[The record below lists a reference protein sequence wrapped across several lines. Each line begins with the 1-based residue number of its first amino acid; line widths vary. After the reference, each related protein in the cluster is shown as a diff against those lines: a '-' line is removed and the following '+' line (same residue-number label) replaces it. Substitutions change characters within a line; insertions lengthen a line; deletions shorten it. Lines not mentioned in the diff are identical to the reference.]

1 MALAGAYSL
10 LLPRYS
16 WVMTTPSSVFSSP
29 TTFSRVIVGAA
40 LVVALGAAVM
50 TSRAFSP
57 LPQGASAAP
66 ARIATV
72 DSLAVVEKLVL
83 SDKYAPARDAL
94 ALERNK
100 AIEPLDAKLKD
111 IEARAKLLQAGAPE
125 IKGMQEEYQ
134 TTQRQIDQMVDA
146 GRRDLEALNVKQIS
160 EAFKTVNEAAAA
172 MADKMGYTHV
182 LSSRMGEA
190 SLRSSSVNLAVQ
202 EMIARSVVKA
212 PAEDDL
218 TQRLLNELGVAN
230 VQVPAPGAQPAP
242 GDAPVPTT
250 PAKPNGG

>member
-1 MALAGAYSL
+1 
-10 LLPRYS
+10 
-16 WVMTTPSSVFSSP
+16 MTTTPIMLRSA
-29 TTFSRVIVGAA
+29 TTSRAIIAAA
-40 LVVALGAAVM
+40 LLVALGAAAM
-50 TSRAFSP
+50 SSRAFSP
-57 LPQGASAAP
+57 APQAASSAP

-72 DSLAVVEKLVL
+72 DALAVVEKLVL

-134 TTQRQIDQMVDA
+134 ATQRQIDQMVDA

-160 EAFKTVNEAAAA
+160 EAFKTVNEAASA

-218 TQRLLNELGVAN
+218 TQRLMNELGVAN
-230 VQVPAPGAQPAP
+230 VEVPAPGATPA
-242 GDAPVPTT
+242 APTPPTT
-250 PAKPNGG
+250 PAKPSGG